1 MPRQSA
7 QRYRF
12 ELRHGSAL
20 HRTVSSE
27 RRLIGLFSVGGKR
40 P

>member
-1 MPRQSA
+1 MTRQSA

-12 ELRHGSAL
+12 EHLNCSAL

-27 RRLIGLFSVGGKR
+27 RRLIGLFNVGGKR

>member
-1 MPRQSA
+1 MPRQSV
-7 QRYRF
+7 QRYHF
-12 ELRHGSAL
+12 ELRHCSAL

-27 RRLIGLFSVGGKR
+27 RRLIGLFNVGAKR